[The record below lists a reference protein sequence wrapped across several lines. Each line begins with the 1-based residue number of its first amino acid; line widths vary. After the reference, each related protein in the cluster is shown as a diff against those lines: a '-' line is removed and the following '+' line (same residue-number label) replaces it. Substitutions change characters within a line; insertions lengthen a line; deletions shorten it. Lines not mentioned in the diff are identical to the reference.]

1 MELLTAMQTYIMD
14 NIQTYRMQM
23 LSHIGICLL
32 CLAVCCMTAI
42 PLGYLCVRHEKY
54 QNRIVAVVQILRIIP
69 SLAVLI
75 LLIPILGTG
84 VKPAAAALILLA
96 FPPVLMNAIDGFRD
110 VSEITLENGY
120 AMGMNPQEVFWKV
133 HLPLAMPKIF
143 IGIKIA
149 AVELISSATLAAK
162 IGAGGLG
169 EIIFTGLG
177 LNRTDMLLVG
187 ALSVA
192 LLAAAVSLLL
202 HFAEKPFAR
211 GL

>member
-1 MELLTAMQTYIMD
+1 MELLTSMYTYIAE
-14 NIQTYRMQM
+14 NIQAYRIQM

-32 CLAVCCMTAI
+32 CLAVCCVAAI
-42 PLGYLCVRHEKY
+42 PLAYMCVRYKKY
-54 QNRIVAVVQILRIIP
+54 QNSVVSVVQILRIIP
-69 SLAVLI
+69 SLAILI

-96 FPPVLMNAIDGFRD
+96 FPPVLMNAIDGFHD
-110 VSEITLENGY
+110 VSDITLENAF
-120 AMGMNPQEVFWKV
+120 AMGMNSREVFWKV

-149 AVELISSATLAAK
+149 AIELISSATLAAK

-192 LLAAAVSLLL
+192 LLAALMSMVLQLTEKLLV
-202 HFAEKPFAR
+202 HR
-211 GL
+211 